1 VVEIMSPI
9 NILGRRIDTNL
20 RRYTIYVSTH
30 AVAGIRMLVT
40 DKIDI
45 YMDRPKSVVR
55 VIRGVA

>member
-1 VVEIMSPI
+1 MSLI
-9 NILGRRIDTNL
+9 NILERRTDINL
-20 RRYTIYVSTH
+20 RRYTIYVCTH
-30 AVAGIRMLVT
+30 AVAGVRMLVT